1 MFTFSYYIY
10 FQLFE
15 VHVHTSSRGLIKNI
29 TGLWRVSKTNDAVI
43 LTTEWFKGLKN
54 QN

>member
-1 MFTFSYYIY
+1 MLTLNDYIC
-10 FQLFE
+10 FQLFQ